1 VRPLRDPGVTH
12 TICVECLERLQ
23 REERRTRGRAI
34 VIVRRSRRA
43 LQERLEAALAG
54 VPDVTV
60 RTDQR
65 VGERRGPSSERT
77 GPDRRRFERRR
88 SPEGLHRVVWEAFDV
103 WLSR

>member
-1 VRPLRDPGVTH
+1 VD
-12 TICVECLERLQ
+12 CLDRLQ

-34 VIVRRSRRA
+34 VVVRRSRRA

-60 RTDQR
+60 RMDQR
-65 VGERRGPSSERT
+65 IGERRGASVEPRA
-77 GPDRRRFERRR
+77 PDRRRFERRR
-88 SPEGLHRVVWEAFDV
+88 PPEGLRRVVWEGFDV